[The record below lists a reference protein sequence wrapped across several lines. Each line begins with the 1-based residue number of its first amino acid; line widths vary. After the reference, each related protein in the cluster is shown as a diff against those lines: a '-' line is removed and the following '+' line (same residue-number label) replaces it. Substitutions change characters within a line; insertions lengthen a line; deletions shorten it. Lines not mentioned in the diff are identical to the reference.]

1 METEQVVADGFHGP
15 MENKA
20 EGRHPR
26 GWAGMGGL
34 ADPSAREGVV
44 QAKEIRK
51 VREGTQRG
59 RSNPS
64 SDFVTVVPDRGGLK
78 MVRVTEVGVPVE
90 PWCVLAPMDV
100 TFDGSQRVVVNFHTE
115 RAGTIT
121 AQEKR
126 CVKMGRDMPPMIVN
140 I

>member
-1 METEQVVADGFHGP
+1 
-15 MENKA
+15 
-20 EGRHPR
+20 
-26 GWAGMGGL
+26 MGGL
-34 ADPSAREGVV
+34 ADPSTREGVE
-44 QAKEIRK
+44 QAKEVRK

-59 RSNPS
+59 RSSPS
-64 SDFVTVVPDRGGLK
+64 SDFVTVVPDRGGLE
-78 MVRVTEVGVPVE
+78 MVRMTEVGVPVE

-140 I
+140 M